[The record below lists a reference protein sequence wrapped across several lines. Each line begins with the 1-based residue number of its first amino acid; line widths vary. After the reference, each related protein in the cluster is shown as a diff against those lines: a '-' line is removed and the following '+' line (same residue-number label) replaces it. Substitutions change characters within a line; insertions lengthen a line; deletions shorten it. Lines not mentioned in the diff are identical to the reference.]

1 MINDEL
7 QQFQKL
13 LEENNKQLRQEIR
26 EDIRAEV
33 DPLHER
39 LDAQQKRFTTVEK
52 NLSAQIST
60 VAKNISSVEKNLSE
74 QITRTS
80 PKILLSATDLT

>member
-39 LDAQQKRFTTVEK
+39 LDAQQKRLTTVEK
-52 NLSAQIST
+52 IYLHKSALLQ
-60 VAKNISSVEKNLSE
+60 
-74 QITRTS
+74 RTS
-80 PKILLSATDLT
+80 PQLRKISPSKSLEPVPKFCSQLRT